1 MSNLRSMQESYGPHI
16 SSPNHVPSP
25 TTSPGRHKKWRALRN
40 GQHFGRT
47 QLSLG
52 NGSVPFPLVCR
63 RVNCIC
69 VLQTWPAKGF
79 CYRGSA
85 LRLLQPVA
93 TANKVVNASWQSA
106 GTQTLAK
113 VTSARTHTRPGHTPP
128 INTHPNTHGLSR
140 RHMSWSV
147 NERAHLLGPSLSPAA
162 MEN

>member
-1 MSNLRSMQESYGPHI
+1 MDLTSHPNPRPIADDESWPAQKMKSSEKRSAFRQDSTLSRQWQRSI
-16 SSPNHVPSP
+16 SV
-25 TTSPGRHKKWRALRN
+25 
-40 GQHFGRT
+40 
-47 QLSLG
+47 SL
-52 NGSVPFPLVCR
+52 PC
-63 RVNCIC
+63 VNCIC